1 MIALIRRRPLTAFFV
16 LAYLGSWVLWSPW
29 WLSQS
34 GVGVLPF
41 ELPFVAVAGINQL
54 GLFAGPFASALLVTR
69 IIEGRD
75 GPRRL
80 LRRMVQWRAR
90 PFWYVLALVVIPA
103 ATGLGYLFL
112 PGTTFVLD
120 GGVLTALAVLTN
132 DVRYLSSRR
141 AGSRGDRLAGLRTS
155 SPPDTAVPGHRGA
168 RPRRHPLLLARTA
181 VPHLRMG
188 HGPSSAQPVSGL
200 PPPRREHVG
209 HHVLAVQRLERFG
222 DARDP
227 RAQRH
232 QLGAIRRRHHHRSGH
247 RKQLACRAR
256 TRSTRDHHN
265 LHHEGTTRTPT
276 ARDRRRASPA
286 TRRVVRHAQAAERRD
301 AAPASAS
308 RCSSCKRPNTRLA
321 RCRLRARMASVFE
334 LPSARRA
341 AR

>member
-1 MIALIRRRPLTAFFV
+1 VIALIRRRPLTAFFV

-120 GGVLTALAVLTN
+120 GGVLTALAVLTTTY
-132 DVRYLSSRR
+132 VTYLL
-141 AGSRGDRLAGLRTS
+141 GGPVQEEIGWRGFALPRLQTRLSPVTAALVLGVIHCFWHAPLFLTS
-155 SPPDTAVPGHRGA
+155 EWDTA
-168 RPRRHPLLLARTA
+168 RHQPSQFLAYLLLVVSMSVIMSWLFNGSNGSVMLAILGHNGINWALFAAGTITGQAIENNWPAALGLAALAIITISITKGRLGHP
-181 VPHLRMG
+181 PHATG
-188 HGPSSAQPVSGL
+188 GEL
-200 PPPRREHVG
+200 PPRP
-209 HHVLAVQRLERFG
+209 AV
-222 DARDP
+222 
-227 RAQRH
+227 
-232 QLGAIRRRHHHRSGH
+232 
-247 RKQLACRAR
+247 
-256 TRSTRDHHN
+256 
-265 LHHEGTTRTPT
+265 
-276 ARDRRRASPA
+276 
-286 TRRVVRHAQAAERRD
+286 
-301 AAPASAS
+301 
-308 RCSSCKRPNTRLA
+308 
-321 RCRLRARMASVFE
+321 
-334 LPSARRA
+334 
-341 AR
+341 